1 VKITTP
7 IAKARFVGL
16 EPADTA
22 TLLGLIAKL
31 NDKRHRNEI
40 RRRYYDGH
48 NALKDMGIS
57 IPPQLR
63 SVEAVVGWPAKAV
76 DAMSRRTILES
87 FKSAD
92 GSTELTELVTA
103 IWDGNRLAS
112 EIPAAHTSAL
122 IHSCAF
128 VFIHLGDPDAG
139 EPPVLVTVRS
149 AEDATA
155 TWDRRTRSIREALSI
170 VEYDEATRQPT
181 LMNLWLPGRV
191 ITLKRVS
198 TDEFEAT
205 ESVHGMGVPV
215 EVLPYR
221 ADLNRPFGRSR
232 ISRAVMYNTDAAVR
246 TMLRTEVGAEFY
258 NAPQRYVLGADDTAF
273 TDENGN
279 EAPAWTVMLGRLL
292 TLTRD
297 EDGNLPTVG
306 QFAQQTMQPNI
317 DQLRAIAQM
326 FAAESSLPVGSLGI
340 VQDNP
345 ESAEAIRARNE
356 ELGIEIEH
364 WERTTLAP
372 AWQRIILRAVA
383 MATDSPAALAEA
395 RTLRAVWGS
404 WSTPSEVSAADAAV
418 KRVTAIPRLAETDVE
433 LERMGY
439 TPDQIDRIQA
449 QWRRSQGAAN
459 LTALVQRGTQ
469 EAAPTDA

>member
-1 VKITTP
+1 VSVSTP
-7 IAKARFVGL
+7 ISAARFIGL
-16 EPADTA
+16 DPEDQKVLQRLVA
-22 TLLGLIAKL
+22 TLNG
-31 NDKRHRNEI
+31 KRARNEI

-48 NALKDMGIS
+48 NTLKDLGIS

-87 FKSAD
+87 FKSAE
-92 GSTELTELVTA
+92 GGAELTELVTA

-128 VFIHLGDPDAG
+128 VFVHLGDPEAG

-155 TWDRRTRSIREALSI
+155 TWDRRTRSVREALSVAEI
-170 VEYDEATRQPT
+170 DTATAQPT
-181 LMNLWLPGRV
+181 LMNLWLPNRV
-191 ITLKRVS
+191 ITLRRVGEG
-198 TDEFEAT
+198 TYDAT
-205 ESVHGMGVPV
+205 ESAHGMGVPV

-232 ISRAVMYNTDAAVR
+232 ITRGVMYNTDAAMR
-246 TMLRTEVGAEFY
+246 TVLRTEVGAEFY

-273 TDENGN
+273 EDGQGN
-279 EAPAWTVMLGRLL
+279 PTPAWSVMLGRLL

-297 EDGNLPTVG
+297 EDNNLPTVG

-317 DQLRAIAQM
+317 EQLRSIAQM
-326 FAAESSLPVGSLGI
+326 FAAEASLAVGSLGI

-383 MATDSPAALAEA
+383 MATDSPAVLAEA

-449 QWRRSQGAAN
+449 QWRRSQGQAN
-459 LTALVQRGTQ
+459 LTALVQRGTP
-469 EAAPTDA
+469 EAAPADA